1 MKPFAR
7 ILERDGVQVVVIA
20 DRCDRSDNDE
30 IKMLFD
36 PDVEGIALVTAGLEL
51 KEDVDGRDTLAGMT
65 DEGIWAW
72 HEQESNHIR
81 EQFADLVE

>member
-36 PDVEGIALVTAGLEL
+36 PDVEGGSSDAIHP
-51 KEDVDGRDTLAGMT
+51 VDL
-65 DEGIWAW
+65 
-72 HEQESNHIR
+72 R
-81 EQFADLVE
+81 ER